1 MKRLICLCIISLLSL
16 SACNSDNNPMQREE
30 EVDRSDTTKDSYDQD
45 DIHSG
50 NDVLPDDLDSG
61 VIEQ

>member
-1 MKRLICLCIISLLSL
+1 MSLLSL

-30 EVDRSDTTKDSYDQD
+30 EVDRSETTEDSYDQD

-50 NDVLPDDLDSG
+50 NDVIPDDLDTG
-61 VIEQ
+61 VTEQ

>member
-1 MKRLICLCIISLLSL
+1 MKKLICLCFLSLFSL
-16 SACNSDNNPMQREE
+16 SACNSDNNPLQREE
-30 EVDRSDTTKDSYDQD
+30 EVDRSDTSEDSYDQG

-61 VIEQ
+61 VTEQ